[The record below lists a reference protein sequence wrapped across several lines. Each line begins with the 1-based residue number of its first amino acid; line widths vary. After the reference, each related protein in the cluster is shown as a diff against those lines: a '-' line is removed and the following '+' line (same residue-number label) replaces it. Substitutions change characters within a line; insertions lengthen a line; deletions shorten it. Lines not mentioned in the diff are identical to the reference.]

1 MTGVAFDLSD
11 REVKLMRKSSAAKE
25 PADIETPENLE
36 QDESTNIDQLQA
48 EIEVLKAE
56 RDQLEDRAK
65 RALADS
71 ANIRRRAEQDQMK
84 AREIATRGMLSQL
97 VPIVDELKR
106 GLSSMPE
113 DEKNS
118 AWAQGVQLIEKKL
131 TALLEREGV
140 APIEALGKPF
150 DPAVHE
156 AVATEEGSKDNVV
169 VEVYQTGY
177 KLGQSLLRP
186 AVVKV
191 GDKPDFQA

>member
-1 MTGVAFDLSD
+1 
-11 REVKLMRKSSAAKE
+11 MRKSSASRE
-25 PADIETPENLE
+25 PADIEHLE
-36 QDESTNIDQLQA
+36 QAQDESSAVDQLQA
-48 EIEVLKAE
+48 EIETLKAE
-56 RDQLEDRAK
+56 RDQFEDQAK

-84 AREIATRGMLSQL
+84 AREIATRGMLGHL
-97 VPIVDELKR
+97 VPIVDELQR
-106 GLSSMPE
+106 GLASMPD

-118 AWAQGVQLIEKKL
+118 AWAQGVQMIEKKL
-131 TALLEREGV
+131 IALLEREGV
-140 APIEALGKPF
+140 TPIEALGMPF

-156 AVATEEGSKDNVV
+156 AVATEDGSKDNVV

-177 KLGQSLLRP
+177 RHGQGLLRP